1 MAYSIVKQFGF
12 NTGQISPR
20 IFTNSDS
27 KEYQTALASSSNVL
41 IGPTGFATWRPG
53 TKYVAA
59 AKSNSVK
66 SYLFPFKYNNS
77 TSYILEFTNTKIRFY
92 KNQGQLGAPYEVT
105 TTYTEAEC
113 ATLSIAQSYDTLY
126 IACPTKSPKKLV
138 RSGDTS
144 WALSD
149 ISFDEW
155 PYLTQNST
163 TTTLALSGTSGS
175 VTVTASAATFASTDV
190 GRRIRYLSGPD
201 DSDSVLYSSPGASQK
216 YFDIPFFPQTSSDV
230 EVYRIATDGSKT
242 ALTYNSGTLAADD
255 FKITS
260 GQVLIYAALSSGQQL
275 IVQRKNTCSGIWGT
289 LLITAYTDSTHVTAT
304 VEYPVSGSNA
314 SIYWRL
320 GAWSDTTGW
329 PSLVKFFG
337 QRLWWAKTTSN
348 PNGVAYSAIEDFE
361 NYSPDTDDKTGQI
374 TSSTGG
380 FVILADITSV
390 NSMEVGDSLLMGGDG
405 GLVSVSESVSFS
417 KEDPTDI
424 SEIVATK
431 SNNEVIFVDYNKKKI
446 YSVQYTFASQ
456 SYKTNDITALADNL
470 FETYSISQIAVQ
482 KSPIPTLWVL
492 RSNGSLCSCTLG
504 ATPKWTEHT
513 IGGTSPVV
521 ESIAVIP
528 YNNADELWIC
538 ITRNISG
545 TKRYVE
551 VLTQPFFND
560 SKDTCIFSDSALQ
573 YSGGSTSTITGLDHL
588 EGQTVEIMQN
598 GAYGGTKV
606 VSSGSIT
613 LNSACTKATVGL
625 AYNKNFTTVPLDS
638 GKQNGPA
645 IGTPSRI
652 GAIIFD
658 VYETDGLKV
667 GFDNSSLQEILFRPA
682 GLTGGQSYDV
692 QTGIYEVLLQSNTET
707 TYKIYVEQPYPLP
720 GTIRNI
726 AYRVSVSDK

>member
-12 NTGQISPR
+12 GTGQISPR
-20 IFTNSDS
+20 IFTNSNAQ
-27 KEYQTALASSSNVL
+27 EYQTALSDSNNVI
-41 IGPTGFATWRPG
+41 IGETGFATWRPG
-53 TKYVAA
+53 TKYIAG

-66 SYLFPFKYNNS
+66 SYLFPFKYDNS

-105 TTYTEAEC
+105 TTYSEAEC

-126 IACPTKSPKKLV
+126 IACPTQSPKKLV

-144 WALSD
+144 WTISD

-155 PYLTQNST
+155 PYLTQNQS
-163 TTTLALSGTSGS
+163 TTTLALSGSSGS
-175 VTVTASAATFASTDV
+175 VTVTASSATFASTDV

-201 DSDSVLYSSPGASQK
+201 DSDSVLYSSPGATQT
-216 YFDIPFFPQTSSDV
+216 YFNIPFFPQDSSNV
-230 EVYRIATDGSKT
+230 EVYRIAAAGSKT
-242 ALTYNSGTLAADD
+242 QLTYNAGVLGAND
-255 FKITS
+255 FKITG
-260 GQVLIYAALSSGQQL
+260 GQVLIFAAVAAGEQIL
-275 IVQRKNTCSGIWGT
+275 VQRKNTCSGIWGT
-289 LLITAYTDSTHVTAT
+289 LVITGYTDSTHVTAT
-304 VEYPVSGSNA
+304 VEYPVSGTNA
-314 SIYWRL
+314 STLWRL

-337 QRLWWAKTTSN
+337 QRLWWAKTTKN
-348 PNGVAYSAIEDFE
+348 PNGIAYSGIQDFE
-361 NYSPDTDDKTGQI
+361 NYSPDTDDMTGQI

-380 FVILADITSV
+380 FAILADLVSI
-390 NSMEVGDSLLMGGDG
+390 NSMEVGDSLLLAGDG

-424 SEIVATK
+424 STVIATK
-431 SNNEVIFVDYNKKKI
+431 SNNEVFFADYNKKKI
-446 YSVQYTFASQ
+446 YSVKYTFESQ
-456 SYKTNDITALADNL
+456 SYKTMDLTALADNL
-470 FETYSISQIAVQ
+470 FETYTISQITVQ
-482 KSPIPTLWVL
+482 RSPIPILWVL
-492 RSNGSLCSCTLG
+492 RSDGSLCSCTLG
-504 ATPKWTEHT
+504 SVPKWTKHT

-538 ITRNISG
+538 VTRNISG

-551 VLTQPFFND
+551 VLSQPFFND
-560 SKDTCIFSDSALQ
+560 DKNTCIFSDSALQ
-573 YSGGSTSTITGLDHL
+573 YSGVSTTTLSGLNHL
-588 EGQTVEIMQN
+588 EGQTVEVMQN

-613 LNSACTKATVGL
+613 LSTACTKATVGL
-625 AYNKNFTTVPLDS
+625 AYSKNFTTVPLDA

-645 IGTPSRI
+645 IGTPARI
-652 GAIIFD
+652 GSVIFD

-682 GLTGGQSYDV
+682 GITGGQSYDV
-692 QTGIYEVLLQSNTET
+692 QSGIYEVLLQSSTET

-720 GTIRNI
+720 GTIRNL